1 MRFRSP
7 LAGTIARLETV
18 EGELPVSRCEDLTC
32 AITRLIEYALMA
44 ERDKVPIPEH

>member
-18 EGELPVSRCEDLTC
+18 EGELPVSPAVKT
-32 AITRLIEYALMA
+32 
-44 ERDKVPIPEH
+44 